1 MQSAHIRTSLK
12 ACRGNK
18 IASRRQQAMTIPEL
32 SRAIGETD
40 AEFLV
45 SLGISPYNV
54 MAYELEIRERV
65 RTRILRVIA
74 LLQAAG
80 ILGALY
86 WTMMN

>member
-1 MQSAHIRTSLK
+1 MK
-12 ACRGNK
+12 AGWGNK
-18 IASRRQQAMTIPEL
+18 IASRRREAMTIPEV

-40 AEFLV
+40 EDFLV

-54 MAYELEIRERV
+54 MAYELELRERV
-65 RTRILRVIA
+65 RTRVLRVIA

-86 WTMMN
+86 WTMTN

>member
-1 MQSAHIRTSLK
+1 LPAE
-12 ACRGNK
+12 GE
-18 IASRRQQAMTIPEL
+18 QAMTIPEL

-54 MAYELEIRERV
+54 MAYEMEIRERV

-86 WTMMN
+86 WTMTN

>member
-1 MQSAHIRTSLK
+1 
-12 ACRGNK
+12 
-18 IASRRQQAMTIPEL
+18 MTIPEL

-40 AEFLV
+40 EAFLV

-65 RTRILRVIA
+65 RTRVLRVIA

-86 WTMMN
+86 WTMTN

>member
-1 MQSAHIRTSLK
+1 
-12 ACRGNK
+12 
-18 IASRRQQAMTIPEL
+18 MTIPEL

-54 MAYELEIRERV
+54 VAYEMEVRERV